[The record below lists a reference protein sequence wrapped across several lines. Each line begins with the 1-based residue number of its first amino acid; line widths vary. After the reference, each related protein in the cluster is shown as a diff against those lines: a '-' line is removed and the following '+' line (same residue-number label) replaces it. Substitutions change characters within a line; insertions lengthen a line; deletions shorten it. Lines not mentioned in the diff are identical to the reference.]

1 MTFKFVA
8 KNLQTGLTGSVTVR
22 ADREV
27 IARERLQRSGYEIIR
42 LARVTNDQV
51 ANQIKLVGAVTA
63 APRARRMPQ
72 PSARL
77 RMKLKV
83 SALLHNVFAPF
94 ALFS

>member
-1 MTFKFVA
+1 
-8 KNLQTGLTGSVTVR
+8 
-22 ADREV
+22 
-27 IARERLQRSGYEIIR
+27 
-42 LARVTNDQV
+42 
-51 ANQIKLVGAVTA
+51 
-63 APRARRMPQ
+63 MPQ